1 MQQGTDHKLDAGSL
15 QACVKAQN
23 DTAIKASVREGESL
37 GVDSTPTLFINGQE
51 MSGGVAPLPRL
62 RAALDRALKDS
73 GQVAAQPLASQSSSK
88 N

>member
-1 MQQGTDHKLDAGSL
+1 
-15 QACVKAQN
+15 VKTQN
-23 DTAIKASVREGESL
+23 DTAVKASLREGESL

-62 RAALDRALKDS
+62 RAALDKALKDS
-73 GQVAAQPLASQSSSK
+73 GAVAAQASSGQTSPK